1 LHRKLRCECRIPKRK
16 ENEHRR
22 KSVRACASRRVI
34 DRQRRMN
41 YFNYFTE
48 IEDEF
53 VKRRGS
59 HMLVSPLDWS
69 LMEMWKQ
76 RGIPLHVVLRG
87 INDSFDGYD
96 ARVHRGRRV
105 NSLFYCQQ
113 EVEAL
118 FLEYCESRVGS
129 SAVPSE
135 EDRAANGAENGDGHT
150 SPIFTRA
157 AITDHLGEQLDAIK
171 RLGARHAETEVL
183 RETFERVVLRL
194 EQIIADVQTAGLLSP
209 EALETD
215 LTMIE
220 EVILDGLKEGVGEAR
235 LKEIRHEGHQKLR
248 TYKKSMGREVYEQTM
263 NNFVARRL
271 REQFGVPRLSLFYL

>member
-1 LHRKLRCECRIPKRK
+1 MQMPIPLGKKERHTSSKRARKAPFDG
-16 ENEHRR
+16 
-22 KSVRACASRRVI
+22 S
-34 DRQRRMN
+34 QRRMN

-59 HMLVSPLDWS
+59 HLLVSPLDWS

-96 ARVHRGRRV
+96 QRAHRGRKV

-118 FLEYCESRVGS
+118 FLQYCESRVGS
-129 SAVPSE
+129 EAAASDEKGKPS
-135 EDRAANGAENGDGHT
+135 NGHNDA
-150 SPIFTRA
+150 SPLFAPVTV
-157 AITDHLGEQLDAIK
+157 TDHLRETLETIR
-171 RLGARHAETEVL
+171 RLRVRHAGIEVL
-183 RETFERVVLRL
+183 NETFERVALRL
-194 EQIIADVQTAGLLSP
+194 EQIIEDLQTADMLSP

-220 EVILDGLKEGVGEAR
+220 EVILDGLKDGAGQQR
-235 LKEIRHEGHQKLR
+235 LKEIKQEGHQKLR
-248 TYKKSMGREVYEQTM
+248 SYKKSMGPDVYEQTM
-263 NNFVARRL
+263 DNFIARRL
-271 REQFGVPRLSLFYL
+271 REQFTVPRLSLFYL

>member
-1 LHRKLRCECRIPKRK
+1 MRVPKSPSEK
-16 ENEHRR
+16 ENRTSSNLRHL
-22 KSVRACASRRVI
+22 RRVI
-34 DRQRRMN
+34 DRKRRMN

-59 HMLVSPLDWS
+59 HLLVSPLDWS

-96 ARVHRGRRV
+96 ARLNRGRKV

-118 FLEYCESRVGS
+118 FLEYNESRVGS
-129 SAVPSE
+129 SEVPHE
-135 EDRAANGAENGDGHT
+135 GDGAENGNGD
-150 SPIFTRA
+150 SAPIFTRA
-157 AITDHLGEQLDAIK
+157 AITDHLSEQLDVIK
-171 RLGARHAETEVL
+171 RLGVRYAEVEVL
-183 RETFERVVLRL
+183 RETFERVRLRL
-194 EQIIADVQTAGLLSP
+194 EQIIEDVQTAGLLSP

-220 EVILDGLKEGVGEAR
+220 EVIQDGLKEGVGQEQ
-235 LKEIRHEGHQKLR
+235 LKEIRQEGHQKLR

>member
-1 LHRKLRCECRIPKRK
+1 MQMPNPQAKKRDSSIK
-16 ENEHRR
+16 FAR
-22 KSVRACASRRVI
+22 SRRVM
-34 DRQRRMN
+34 DRHRRMN

-53 VKRRGS
+53 VKRRGR
-59 HMLVSPLDWS
+59 HLLVSPLDWS

-96 ARVHRGRRV
+96 ARASRGRKV

-113 EVEAL
+113 EVESV

-129 SAVPSE
+129 DSAASQ
-135 EDRAANGAENGDGHT
+135 DSDAANDVANENGDA
-150 SPIFTRA
+150 SPVFTRV
-157 AITDHLGEQLDAIK
+157 AIADHLSERLDIIN
-171 RLGARHAETEVL
+171 RLAARHIDVEAL
-183 RETFERVVLRL
+183 KETFERVALRL
-194 EQIIADVQTAGLLSP
+194 EQIIEDVQTAGLLSP
-209 EALETD
+209 EDLETD

-220 EVILDGLKEGVGEAR
+220 EVILDGLKEGLGPEQ
-235 LKEIRHEGHQKLR
+235 LKEIRQEGHQKLR
-248 TYKKSMGREVYEQTM
+248 SYKKSMGPEVYEQTM

>member
-1 LHRKLRCECRIPKRK
+1 
-16 ENEHRR
+16 
-22 KSVRACASRRVI
+22 
-34 DRQRRMN
+34 MN

-53 VKRRGS
+53 VKRRGR
-59 HMLVSPLDWS
+59 HLLVSPLDWS

-96 ARVHRGRRV
+96 SRANRGRKV

-113 EVEAL
+113 EVESV

-129 SAVPSE
+129 EAAPSE
-135 EDRAANGAENGDGHT
+135 DGHIANGAENGNGNN
-150 SPIFTRA
+150 SPVFTRV
-157 AITDHLGEQLDAIK
+157 AITDHLSERLEIIQ
-171 RLGARHAETEVL
+171 RLGERHTEIEVL
-183 RETFERVVLRL
+183 KETFERVALRL
-194 EQIIADVQTAGLLSP
+194 EQIIDDVQTAALLSP
-209 EALETD
+209 EDLETD

-220 EVILDGLKEGVGEAR
+220 EVILDGLKEGIGQEQ
-235 LKEIRHEGHQKLR
+235 LKAVRQEGHQKLR
-248 TYKKSMGREVYEQTM
+248 SYKKSMGSEVYEQTM

-271 REQFGVPRLSLFYL
+271 REQFGIPRLSLFYL